1 MNKEMFAQELEV
13 LVRAR
18 YSIIFMNTLE
28 EERAIDF
35 VTRLSARLNKRII
48 IWTCTRGLVLD
59 NQMIDPRTTHLMD
72 AIQKVESLA
81 EEPSLILWLDL
92 QSHLVQ
98 SPVSIRRFRELAQK
112 IRDGLPSNSI
122 VIGPMKEIPTELQKE
137 VAVIDMPFPDL
148 DEIKSIIT
156 GFVNQY
162 SGRPELTIDRSEAT
176 IDLLGRASLGL
187 SKTEIENCL
196 AKSLVKHKRISTK
209 DVDFILE
216 EKKQNIRKAGILEYV
231 STEEMEV
238 SEIGGLDNLKKW
250 LGIRKAAYTP
260 EAEQFGIGWPKGVL
274 LVGVPGCGKSLS
286 AKCVAAAWKMPL
298 LKLDLGRV
306 YGMYVG
312 SSEANIRMA
321 LAMAEAVS
329 PSILWIDEIEKALS
343 GLASSNQSDGGTV
356 SRVFGTILTWMQE
369 KKRPVFVFATAN
381 NIASLPPELL
391 RKGRFDEIF
400 FVDLPNEQERA
411 EIFRI
416 HINRIK
422 RNPEKFDVPKLVR
435 LTGEAQWGDGIR
447 LTGSEIEAC
456 VNQALLEAFYNKYT
470 DRDANRDIATT
481 DIEKAIKQSVPL
493 SKTRKEEIGTM
504 RNWAAENAVRA
515 SLPHEQ
521 ATIESQ
527 AQKHEITV
535 GRNIDF

>member
-1 MNKEMFAQELEV
+1 MNKDDFSRELEV

-18 YSIIFMNTLE
+18 YSIIYINTHE
-28 EERAIDF
+28 EERALDF
-35 VTRLSARLNKRII
+35 VTRLSAKLNKRVIT
-48 IWTCTRGLVLD
+48 WTCTKGLQIDGKMLD
-59 NQMIDPRTTHLMD
+59 PNTSDLMI
-72 AIQKVESLA
+72 AIEKAERLA
-81 EEPSLILWLDL
+81 EEPSLIVWLDL
-92 QSHLVQ
+92 QSHLGK
-98 SPVSIRRFRELAQK
+98 SPVIIRRYKELAQRV
-112 IRDGLPSNSI
+112 RDGLPSNSI
-122 VIGPMKEIPTELQKE
+122 VIGPMLEIPNELQKE

-148 DEIKSIIT
+148 EEIKTIIT
-156 GFVNQY
+156 GFVDQY
-162 SGRPELTIDRSEAT
+162 KDRPELSIDRSEET

-187 SKTEIENCL
+187 SQSEIENCL
-196 AKSLVKHKRISTK
+196 AKSLVKHKRISAL
-209 DVDFILE
+209 DIDFILE

-231 STEEMEV
+231 STEDMEV
-238 SEIGGLDNLKKW
+238 TEIGGLDNLKKW
-250 LGIRKAAYTP
+250 LEIRKAAYTP

-306 YGMYVG
+306 FGMYVG
-312 SSEANIRMA
+312 SSEANIRLA
-321 LAMAEAVS
+321 LSMAEAVS

-343 GLASSNQSDGGTV
+343 GLASSNSSDGGTT

-416 HINRIK
+416 HLGRIG
-422 RNPEKFDVPKLVR
+422 RNPDLFDVAKLVR
-435 LTGEAQWGDGIR
+435 LSGETEWGDGIR

-456 VNQALLEAFYNKYT
+456 INQALLESFFAKMSEQT
-470 DRDANRDIATT
+470 PDRDVRT
-481 DIEKAIKQSVPL
+481 DDLEKAILQSVPL
-493 SKTRKEEIGTM
+493 SKTRKDDIGFM
-504 RNWAAENAVRA
+504 RSWASENAVRA
-515 SLPHEQ
+515 SLSAEQ
-521 ATIESQ
+521 VTVHSQ
-527 AQKHEITV
+527 KREVTV
-535 GRNIDF
+535 GRNIEY